1 MNRAASPCRLA
12 ALGMANALGNSPAEI
27 WPRLMAGDTA
37 RFVRRAGLAP
47 EREILV
53 GMVDAE
59 LPVLGASM
67 FEYDCRNNRLAALV
81 LEQIAAPVREA
92 VARFGR
98 GRVAVVCGTST
109 SGVGDAELAI
119 RHRERTGSLP
129 GRFRAAQ
136 LEFGGISEFVASWL
150 GVTGPAY
157 TLSTACSSGARAM
170 AAARSL
176 LEMGF
181 ADAVVCGAVD
191 TICGLTC
198 NGFSSLG
205 LLSEGLTNPFSAN
218 RCGITL
224 GEGGVFF
231 LMLRE
236 PGGVQLTGVGES
248 SEAHHMTAPDPA
260 GAGATQSMRGALGDA
275 GLAAG
280 DIAYLNLHGTG
291 TPANDAMESRAVAEL
306 FGAQLPVSST
316 KPLTGHTLGVAGA
329 TGAAFCWQMLAARRG
344 NEVLLPPHRWDGVGD
359 PALPTLHFVGDAV
372 VVRVDATAHLMSNS
386 FGFGGSN
393 CTLILSAAAGDA
405 A

>member
-1 MNRAASPCRLA
+1 MTGRPTHCRLA
-12 ALGMANALGNSPAEI
+12 ALGMANALGSTPDEI
-27 WPRLMAGDTA
+27 WPRLVAGDTS
-37 RFVRRAGLAP
+37 RFVRRGGLAP
-47 EREILV
+47 ERQILV

-59 LPVLGASM
+59 LPVLGPEM

-81 LEQIAAPVREA
+81 LDQIAGPVREA
-92 VARFGR
+92 VRRFGR
-98 GRVAVVCGTST
+98 GRVAVVTGTST

-136 LEFGGISEFVASWL
+136 LEFGGISEFVAAYL

-170 AAARSL
+170 ASARSI
-176 LEMGF
+176 LETGF

-198 NGFSSLG
+198 SGFSSLG
-205 LLSEGLTNPFSAN
+205 LLSEQLTNPFSAN
-218 RCGITL
+218 RAGLTL

-236 PGGVQLTGVGES
+236 QGGIQLSGVGES
-248 SEAHHMTAPDPA
+248 SEAHHMTAPDPEGS
-260 GAGATQSMRGALGDA
+260 GASKSMRGALDDA
-275 GLAAG
+275 GLSPA
-280 DIAYLNLHGTG
+280 DLSYLNLHGTG
-291 TPANDAMESRAVAEL
+291 TPANDAMESRAVHAL
-306 FGAQLPVSST
+306 FGTALPVSST

-329 TGAAFCWQMLAARRG
+329 TGAAFCWQMLQHRDG
-344 NEVLLPPHRWDGVGD
+344 DSLVLPPQRWDGVAD
-359 PALPTLHFVGDAV
+359 PALPVLDFVGDGRTASLGG
-372 VVRVDATAHLMSNS
+372 TAHLMSNS

-393 CTLILSAAAGDA
+393 CTLVLSAAKGERP
-405 A
+405 